1 MYSLSSRRWKSDGQP
16 SGEGVFSIIITTA
29 MKRFLGYIL
38 GIVAPLML
46 LAQTPTP
53 PTVLVIPVGREIDMT
68 AAREFSS
75 GCREASKVGADYVL
89 VHLNTYGG
97 ALDAADSIRTA
108 ILRLPVPTI
117 AFVDNNA
124 ASAGALIALA
134 CDSVFMAPG
143 SAMGSAT
150 VVNGS
155 GEPMPQK
162 YQSYM
167 ANMMR
172 ATAEHHGRYSCGPD
186 SGQWRRDPEVAAAM
200 VNPETSLS
208 LTADA
213 AVEAH
218 FADGVAAGIP
228 QVLEQLH
235 IADARV
241 QTFDPSFGDTLLGFL
256 ASAGV
261 RAVLVMFILGG
272 IYMEM
277 HTPGLG
283 FAAAVALVA
292 TALYFLPM
300 IVTGT
305 MPAWIVL
312 TLIAGIV
319 LIALELFVIP
329 GFGITGI
336 TGIAVIV
343 VALCGAAMETDGTTG
358 FSMASLG
365 QALISLGVGSALAVA
380 LVLYLTSAHGP
391 RFLRNRTRLTAE
403 LTDSD
408 GYIGVDMTPVRYVG
422 QEGRAMTVLR
432 PAGKVAVG
440 NNVFDAVSTGSF
452 VNAGRPVRIV
462 KYENAQLYVVEVTA
476 KDKKD

>member
-1 MYSLSSRRWKSDGQP
+1 MRSFVCF
-16 SGEGVFSIIITTA
+16 VFGLIA
-29 MKRFLGYIL
+29 PFL
-38 GIVAPLML
+38 L
-46 LAQTPTP
+46 LAQTPEP
-53 PTVLVIPVGREIDMT
+53 PTVFVIPIGREIDMT
-68 AAREFSS
+68 AAREFTS
-75 GCREASKVGADYVL
+75 GCRKASSTGADYVL

-108 ILRLPVPTI
+108 ILRLQKPTI

-143 SAMGSAT
+143 AAMGSAT

-172 ATAEHHGRYSCGPD
+172 ATAEHHGRYLCGPD
-186 SGQWRRDPEVAAAM
+186 SGQWRRNPDLAAAM
-200 VNPETSLS
+200 VEPGTSLS
-208 LTADA
+208 FTADA

-218 FADGVAAGIP
+218 FAEGVAAGIP

-235 IADARV
+235 IGDARV
-241 QTFDPSFGDTLLGFL
+241 ETFNPSFGDTLLGFL

-292 TALYFLPM
+292 AALYFLPM
-300 IVTGT
+300 LVSGT
-305 MPAWIVL
+305 LPAWIVL
-312 TLIAGIV
+312 ALIAGIV
-319 LIALELFVIP
+319 LIALELFVVP

-336 TGIAVIV
+336 AGITAIV
-343 VALCGAAMETDGTTG
+343 VALCGAAMESDSFTG
-358 FSMASLG
+358 FSLASLG
-365 QALISLGVGSALAVA
+365 NALISLGIGAALAVA
-380 LVLYLTSAHGP
+380 LVLYLTSARGP

-403 LTDSD
+403 LTDSA
-408 GYIGVDMTPVRYVG
+408 GFIGVDMAPARYVG
-422 QEGRAMTVLR
+422 QEGHAITVLR

-452 VNAGRPVRIV
+452 INAGRPVRIV
-462 KYENAQLYVVEVTA
+462 KYENAQLYVVELST
-476 KDKKD
+476 KGKTS